1 MKSIYESME
10 QSFVLAYKALQK
22 GFEVKLLM
30 RHSLRESGPGIMP
43 KFEDGLTR
51 EGKILAKHCGRSLEG
66 ISLGRIVTSASHRC
80 MQTGE
85 YIAQGYGR
93 DIIIQQNDIL
103 SYLWICDR
111 EKWRTTFESYN
122 QNIRTILET
131 LLDRQSYNKEIL
143 GGVYPLQTTLELLL
157 KTMWHNPKDTIFTQ
171 LPCIDLWIAQPLP
184 HHTSY
189 DIESCFSNYSHT
201 REGQDIQGVLDIF
214 VTHDSF
220 IMLFLCAL
228 LDKKLAD
235 MEWIYMLEGAFVWF
249 DTKDKTLHCAWRG
262 IEYSV
267 GLEYKYENSIL

>member
-93 DIIIQQNDIL
+93 DIIIQQ
-103 SYLWICDR
+103 
-111 EKWRTTFESYN
+111 
-122 QNIRTILET
+122 
-131 LLDRQSYNKEIL
+131 
-143 GGVYPLQTTLELLL
+143 
-157 KTMWHNPKDTIFTQ
+157 
-171 LPCIDLWIAQPLP
+171 
-184 HHTSY
+184 
-189 DIESCFSNYSHT
+189 
-201 REGQDIQGVLDIF
+201 
-214 VTHDSF
+214 
-220 IMLFLCAL
+220 
-228 LDKKLAD
+228 KK
-235 MEWIYMLEGAFVWF
+235 Y
-249 DTKDKTLHCAWRG
+249 
-262 IEYSV
+262 
-267 GLEYKYENSIL
+267 